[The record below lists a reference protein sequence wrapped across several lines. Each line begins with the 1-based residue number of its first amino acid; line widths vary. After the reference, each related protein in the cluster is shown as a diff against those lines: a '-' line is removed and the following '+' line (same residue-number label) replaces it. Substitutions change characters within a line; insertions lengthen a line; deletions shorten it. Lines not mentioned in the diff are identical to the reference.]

1 MNSVYL
7 KGKYDFAAMIRAQ
20 ALTNQYPRYEFP
32 VFPSLG
38 DIWCRYELMKG
49 AAVSVGPLT
58 CAQIFESLG

>member
-20 ALTNQYPRYEFP
+20 ALSNQYPRYEFP
-32 VFPSLG
+32 VFPSLD
-38 DIWCRYELMKG
+38 DICCRYELMKG

-58 CAQIFESLG
+58 CAQIFGSLG